1 MCVHFFVPS
10 LRFTHSFSNIKS
22 ITSRPC
28 PAHCHPHYH
37 VAFYFFFNEPHI
49 NITHRYVNYTIFNDE
64 EKGIQILQGF
74 SGELERVNFHRMPDC
89 AVEALLNYVNKKSL
103 SDDMSKK
110 SIDWMM
116 NDKLTHVVCENAFF
130 IEKYAL
136 GVLNFA
142 APMNR
147 SDDLGEL
154 WIRNDERRCMCKAMH
169 VLYYTSLSFCRRT

>member
-1 MCVHFFVPS
+1 MSPS
-10 LRFTHSFSNIKS
+10 I
-22 ITSRPC
+22 
-28 PAHCHPHYH
+28 
-37 VAFYFFFNEPHI
+37 FFNEPHI
-49 NITHRYVNYTIFNDE
+49 NITHRFVNYTIFNDK

-89 AVEALLNYVNKKSL
+89 AVEALLNYVDKKSL

-142 APMNR
+142 APING
-147 SDDLGEL
+147 SDDLGGL

-169 VLYYTSLSFCRRT
+169 VLYNTSLFLTIPYLNI

>member
-1 MCVHFFVPS
+1 MSPS
-10 LRFTHSFSNIKS
+10 I
-22 ITSRPC
+22 
-28 PAHCHPHYH
+28 
-37 VAFYFFFNEPHI
+37 FFNEPHI
-49 NITHRYVNYTIFNDE
+49 NITHRFVNYTIFNDK
-64 EKGIQILQGF
+64 EKGIQILQG
-74 SGELERVNFHRMPDC
+74 SSEELKRVNFHRMPDC

-142 APMNR
+142 APIKG
-147 SDDLGEL
+147 SDDLGGL
-154 WIRNDERRCMCKAMH
+154 WIRNDERRCICKAMY
-169 VLYYTSLSFCRRT
+169 VLYYTSSFFSSNVDNNQRFHI